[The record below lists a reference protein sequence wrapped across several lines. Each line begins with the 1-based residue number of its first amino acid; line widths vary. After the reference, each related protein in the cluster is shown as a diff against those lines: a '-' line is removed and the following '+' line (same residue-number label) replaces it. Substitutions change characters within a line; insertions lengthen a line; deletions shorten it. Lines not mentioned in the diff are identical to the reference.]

1 MNPDQTNEKKTI
13 LQQLVRHVLQG
24 GPGKSI
30 HEVISNLKA
39 ALGAYKNYSKEWDN
53 LHGITSDTGAKS
65 AGGAQPPASML
76 APKSMQPPQMVPQYR
91 QRALDAAM
99 QGSSAPQ
106 MPPAPVRPPQ
116 SVPGQPTNGPMPGQN
131 LG

>member
-1 MNPDQTNEKKTI
+1 MNPDQTNEKKTS

-76 APKSMQPPQMVPQYR
+76 APKSMQPPQMVPQ
-91 QRALDAAM
+91 QPV
-99 QGSSAPQ
+99 PQ

-116 SVPGQPTNGPMPGQN
+116 PVPGQPINGPMPGQN

>member
-1 MNPDQTNEKKTI
+1 MDQAASNEKKTI

-76 APKSMQPPQMVPQYR
+76 APKSQQPPQMVPQ
-91 QRALDAAM
+91 QPI
-99 QGSSAPQ
+99 PQ
-106 MPPAPVRPPQ
+106 MPVRPPQ
-116 SVPGQPTNGPMPGQN
+116 PAPMQPTNGPMPGQN